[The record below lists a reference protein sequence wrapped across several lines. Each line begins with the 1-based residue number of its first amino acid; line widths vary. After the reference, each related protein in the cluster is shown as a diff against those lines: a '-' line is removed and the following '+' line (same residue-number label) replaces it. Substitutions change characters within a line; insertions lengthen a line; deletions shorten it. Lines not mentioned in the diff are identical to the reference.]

1 MAVVPNILLILMA
14 AVLALLFA
22 LPPSTAYLQ
31 LLITEIVGYALLA
44 VAFDVCLGFT
54 GLLSLATALYFG
66 LGAYFFAF
74 SLQRLGVDILAA
86 TAFAVVL
93 VLCVAAVTGLLAVR
107 LRGPAF
113 LVVTLIFVTA
123 SYALAQNW
131 KNITGGDDGIVL
143 DPSLF
148 HIMNRTFTSVDRYR
162 FGLVVFT
169 IAFFLTVALIR
180 SPLGR
185 LFRSVKENEFRVELL
200 GYNARVIKLIA
211 FCWAAL
217 LASLAGAIYCVAFQH
232 VHTGMF
238 NWSISANALI
248 WAFFGGLGSLIGPV
262 IGVSV
267 LLPFENFMSSV
278 TGYPRLFSGI
288 LLVVVVLVHKDG
300 LAGILTTLSEW
311 FKLRQPP
318 SIR

>member
-1 MAVVPNILLILMA
+1 MTVVPNLVLAIVA

-22 LPPSTAYLQ
+22 LPPSTEYLQ
-31 LLITEIVGYALLA
+31 LLITDIVRCALLA

-66 LGAYFFAF
+66 LGAYFFVL
-74 SLQRLGVDILAA
+74 SLKILGVDVLAA
-86 TAFAVVL
+86 TAFSVVL
-93 VLCVAAVTGLLAVR
+93 VLSVAAVTGLLAVQ

-131 KNITGGDDGIVL
+131 KNVTGGDDGLVL

-148 HIMNRTFTSVDRYR
+148 HVLNRQLTSVDRYR
-162 FGLVVFT
+162 FGLIVFT
-169 IAFFLTVALIR
+169 MGFFLTVALIR

-185 LFRSVKENEFRVELL
+185 LLRSVKENEFRLELL
-200 GYNARVIKLIA
+200 GYNSRVIKLIA

-217 LASLAGAIYCVAFQH
+217 LASLAGAVYCVAFQH
-232 VHTGMF
+232 VHTGLF
-238 NWSISANALI
+238 YWSISANALI

-262 IGVSV
+262 IGVAV
-267 LLPFENFMSSV
+267 LLPFENYMSSV
-278 TGYPRLFSGI
+278 IGYPRLFSGL
-288 LLVVVVLVHKDG
+288 LLVIVVLVHKDG
-300 LAGILTTLSEW
+300 LTGILGTLYER
-311 FKLRQPP
+311 FKRRQPP
-318 SIR
+318 SVG